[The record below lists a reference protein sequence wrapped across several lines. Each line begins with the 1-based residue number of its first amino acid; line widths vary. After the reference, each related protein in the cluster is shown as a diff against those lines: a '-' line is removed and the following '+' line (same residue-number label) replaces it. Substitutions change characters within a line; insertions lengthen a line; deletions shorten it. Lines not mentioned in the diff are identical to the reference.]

1 MPEKTQFFSILY
13 LVIERVLAYKSG
25 TGVSK
30 EAYDVHNSNSNAH
43 RSRREGVLSSVC
55 DHRHPKKIKSF
66 SATFSTAFFRTVQ
79 LEVKEGIG
87 LVS

>member
-30 EAYDVHNSNSNAH
+30 EAYDVHNSNSTLEADTWTVYVEECILKCYLVFIKIAFFLTGFER
-43 RSRREGVLSSVC
+43 RSRAKIDMCFQLLCLS
-55 DHRHPKKIKSF
+55 
-66 SATFSTAFFRTVQ
+66 
-79 LEVKEGIG
+79 
-87 LVS
+87 

>member
-30 EAYDVHNSNSNAH
+30 EAYDVHNSNSTLEA
-43 RSRREGVLSSVC
+43 
-55 DHRHPKKIKSF
+55 D
-66 SATFSTAFFRTVQ
+66 TWTVYV
-79 LEVKEGIG
+79 EE
-87 LVS
+87 